1 MTSLII
7 GMFFVTAG
15 IICLRLA
22 FKFKQNK
29 VVKNE
34 RIKDKEGYLK
44 FNFKINIMMGIVFII
59 NGIFMIL
66 SQKFVYINGIS
77 AYVNLITIMCIFI
90 YYYKLIGQ
98 TSKFQ

>member
-34 RIKDKEGYLK
+34 RIKDKENYL
-44 FNFKINIMMGIVFII
+44 NVFLGNSYSII
-59 NGIFMIL
+59 NRKN
-66 SQKFVYINGIS
+66 S
-77 AYVNLITIMCIFI
+77 
-90 YYYKLIGQ
+90 IGGNI
-98 TSKFQ
+98 K